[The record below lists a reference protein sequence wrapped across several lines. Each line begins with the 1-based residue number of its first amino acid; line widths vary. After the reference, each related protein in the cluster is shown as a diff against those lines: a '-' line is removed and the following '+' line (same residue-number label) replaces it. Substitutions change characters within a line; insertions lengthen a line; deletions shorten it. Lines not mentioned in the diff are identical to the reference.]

1 MQRCNSLRNFI
12 VALSATVRF
21 KRSNWLECYCYHYLL
36 LTQTFYYCIISG
48 LSRYLKVWQRYFAPL
63 KVLNSRIG
71 VERAENLLWRAMNLS
86 ISPSLKNLVKLCG
99 TNNLFTDSLTNRA
112 NCIVNIGSC
121 LLEKSSN
128 TNVFISGL
136 IPRNES
142 WSINSVLIKDINR
155 ILEQLCLKHDCSFR
169 DQSKGW
175 TIPNGDLDL
184 SLVFRDSLH
193 FIKEGNVKLAKL

>member
-1 MQRCNSLRNFI
+1 
-12 VALSATVRF
+12 
-21 KRSNWLECYCYHYLL
+21 
-36 LTQTFYYCIISG
+36 
-48 LSRYLKVWQRYFAPL
+48 
-63 KVLNSRIG
+63 
-71 VERAENLLWRAMNLS
+71 MNLS
-86 ISPSLKNLVKLCG
+86 ISPSLKNLVKLYG

-128 TNVFISGL
+128 TNVFICGL

-169 DQSKGW
+169 DQSEGW

>member
-1 MQRCNSLRNFI
+1 
-12 VALSATVRF
+12 
-21 KRSNWLECYCYHYLL
+21 
-36 LTQTFYYCIISG
+36 
-48 LSRYLKVWQRYFAPL
+48 
-63 KVLNSRIG
+63 
-71 VERAENLLWRAMNLS
+71 MNLS
-86 ISPSLKNLVKLCG
+86 ISPSLKNLVKLCE